1 VAVLDVV
8 VLAGGVEKGEL
19 AAHTGTPY
27 RPLLEVAGKPIL
39 HYVLT
44 ALNGSPRVDRVALVA
59 PDPVL
64 RTADELMVDY
74 RVLSGES
81 FVDNLLNGAASLHC
95 NHSDGGDRLLI
106 VTGDLPLLTSNAI
119 TDFVDRAVASRAEV
133 AYPIIP
139 KDSSERVFPGGK
151 RTYRRLADGIFTG
164 GNAAVLTREFLERS
178 KDLIARLYSYRKR
191 PLKLAG
197 LFGPGFILGLVL
209 GRLSIEGLEHRAS
222 EIVHARV
229 SAIVCEYAEL
239 GFDVD
244 KLDDLLLA
252 RQVYA
257 SVAGRS

>member
-1 VAVLDVV
+1 VLDVV
-8 VLAGGVEKGEL
+8 VMAGGVEKGEL
-19 AAHTGTPY
+19 AAQEGTPY

-39 HYVLT
+39 HHVLS

-59 PDPVL
+59 PEPVL
-64 RTADELMVDY
+64 QAADELMVDC
-74 RVLSGES
+74 RVLSADS
-81 FVDNLLNGAASLHC
+81 FVDNLVNGAASLSCDHT
-95 NHSDGGDRLLI
+95 DGGDHLLI
-106 VTGDLPLLTSNAI
+106 VTGDLPLLTPTAI
-119 TDFVDRAVASRAEV
+119 TDFVDRAAASRAEV

-139 KDSSERVFPGGK
+139 KESSERVFPGGK
-151 RTYRRLADGIFTG
+151 RTYRRLSDGTFTG
-164 GNAAVLTREFLERS
+164 GNAAVVTREFLDRS

-197 LFGPGFILGLVL
+197 LFGPGFILGLVF

-229 SAIVCEYAEL
+229 SAIVCEYPEL

-244 KLDDLLLA
+244 KVDDLRLA
-252 RQVYA
+252 REVYA